1 MAPTL
6 ASLTENGIPISLG
19 CAVLG
24 LIFALWLIKSLL
36 SISSGTEKMQFI
48 ANAIEQGAKAYLGR
62 QLRSIGIIGI
72 VITVLLFWKKDV
84 PTAIGFIVGAVCSL
98 AAGFIGMRIAVKAN
112 VRTAEGARTSPK
124 KALQAAFSG
133 GAVTGLLVVAL
144 ALLSTGGFYLVVEKM
159 MPGKAV
165 PSLIGLA
172 LGASLI
178 SVFARLGGGIYTK
191 AADVGADLVG
201 KVEQNLDEDD
211 PRNPAT
217 IADNVG
223 DNVGDCAGMA
233 ADVFETYA
241 VSLIGAVLVGA
252 LTAATGASAAAV
264 VYPFV
269 LGGAAIIASIIGVLF
284 VNGFGGR
291 ADRALMGGVLVSSVI
306 SAAAFYPLTNAMF
319 PDGLKLKDGAV
330 LTSAGLFASALIG
343 LVMTGVSVVITNYY
357 TSTAHAPVRK
367 IAQASETGHA
377 TNIICGLSIGQQATA
392 PMVLSIGAAIWASHS
407 FAGLYGISIAVMA
420 MLSMAGIIISLD
432 AFGPI
437 TDNAGGIAVMS
448 GLPPEVRKT
457 TDELDAVGNT
467 MKAVT
472 KGYAIASAGLAAVV
486 LFGSYFVDL
495 KDHLEHTLAMMPA
508 LSADAL
514 AAARAKIADTLGFS
528 LNDPKVMIGLFIGGL
543 LPYLFSAFSMS
554 AVGRAAGAV
563 VTEVRRQI
571 AAFPGILSGKDTP
584 DYGACVDIV
593 TKAALREMIIPA
605 LIPIVA
611 VITVAAIPD
620 GAKILGGVL
629 VGSIVTGL
637 FMGISMT
644 SSGGAWDNAKKYIEE
659 GHHGGKHSEAHKAS
673 VTGDTVG
680 DPYKDTSGPA
690 INPMIKVV
698 NIVAILIIPI
708 FF

>member
-1 MAPTL
+1 MVLTL
-6 ASLTENGIPISLG
+6 ASLIENGIPISLG
-19 CAVLG
+19 CAAVG
-24 LIFALWLIKSLL
+24 LVFALWLIKSLL
-36 SISSGTEKMQFI
+36 SISSGTEKMRFI
-48 ANAIEQGAKAYLGR
+48 ADAIEQGAKAYLSR
-62 QLRSIGIIGI
+62 QLASISVIGIAIAA
-72 VITVLLFWKKDV
+72 LLFWKKDA
-84 PTAIGFIVGAVCSL
+84 PTAIGFIIGAVCSL

-112 VRTAEGARTSPK
+112 VRTAEGARTSAK

-144 ALLSTGGFYLVVEKM
+144 ALLSTGAFYMFMVKWQ
-159 MPGKAV
+159 PDKAV
-165 PSLIGLA
+165 SSLIGLA

-252 LTAATGASAAAV
+252 LTAATGAS
-264 VYPFV
+264 P
-269 LGGAAIIASIIGVLF
+269 AAIVFPFLIGGISILTSIIGVLY
-284 VNGFGGR
+284 VNLGNGKAGS
-291 ADRALMGGVLVSSVI
+291 ALMGGVLISSVI
-306 SAAAFYPLTNAMF
+306 SAAAIYPLTNALF
-319 PDGLKLKDGAV
+319 P
-330 LTSAGLFASALIG
+330 AGLALKAGTVISASGLYISAIIG
-343 LVMTGVSVVITNYY
+343 LAMTGISVLITNYY
-357 TSTAHAPVRK
+357 TSTAYGPVKK
-367 IAQASETGHA
+367 IAKASETGHA
-377 TNIICGLSIGQQATA
+377 TNIIAGLAIGQRATA
-392 PMVLSIGAAIWASHS
+392 LPVIFIGAAIWLSYH
-407 FAGLYGISIAVMA
+407 FAGLYGTAIAVMA

-448 GLPPEVRKT
+448 SLPPEVRKT

-486 LFGSYFVDL
+486 LFGSYVVDL
-495 KDHLEHTLAMMPA
+495 KDHLLKTMA
-508 LSADAL
+508 LVDVEKL
-514 AAARAKIADTLGFS
+514 LTFS
-528 LNDPKVMIGLFIGGL
+528 LSEPKVIIGLFIGGL
-543 LPYLFSAFSMS
+543 LPYLFSAFSMD
-554 AVGRAAGAV
+554 AVGKAAGAV
-563 VTEVRRQI
+563 VSEVRRQL
-571 AAFPGILSGKDTP
+571 AAKPGILTHTDTP
-584 DYGACVDIV
+584 DYGTCVDIV
-593 TKAALREMIIPA
+593 TKAALKEMIIPA
-605 LIPIVA
+605 LLPLLTVIV
-611 VITVAAIPD
+611 VAAIPAL
-620 GAKILGGVL
+620 GMVALGGVL

-659 GHHGGKHSEAHKAS
+659 GHHGGKGSEAHKAS